1 MTVHDQATGDSF
13 PTIWHSLFD
22 DPAEIASLQMRSEL
36 MAKIG
41 HRVKH
46 WDIIQTEAASK
57 LGITQPRLNDLLRGR
72 IGRFSVDALLK
83 IATKAGIGVSLELKD
98 AA

>member
-1 MTVHDQATGDSF
+1 MTVHDQATGENF
-13 PTIWHSLFD
+13 PTIWHALFD

-36 MAKIG
+36 MAKIC
-41 HRVKH
+41 HCVKD
-46 WDIIQTEAASK
+46 WDIKQTEAADR